1 MKIII
6 TSILLAVIFITACEK
21 EEVPV
26 APNAENASVQTKAA
40 NKTLTVTT
48 TSVNVSS
55 AYSVY
60 ANGSVSVSGGNNN
73 MVSKRGFCWNA
84 SGNPTIASDTVG
96 AGSGL
101 GNFGAVIPGLSAGT
115 AYYVKA
121 FAINSSGSVYY
132 GSQLSFTTLTLGM
145 PSAGIGTVTD
155 IDGNIYNTI
164 TLGTQVWMVEN
175 LKTTRYRDG
184 TSITNVSDNAAWAS
198 ATSGAYCDYNN
209 DAANA
214 VDYGRLYNLYA
225 IKDSRNIAPAGWH
238 LPNMSE
244 WLTAINYLGGG
255 GIAGGRMKEAGL
267 VHWNAPNTGADNS
280 SWFTALGSG
289 FRSPVPSGSF
299 YNFKNSAYFWSSS
312 SNLSNPSSPTINS
325 FIFNY
330 NSADYT
336 MQWGSISGG
345 ATYGYAVRCIK
356 D

>member
-1 MKIII
+1 
-6 TSILLAVIFITACEK
+6 
-21 EEVPV
+21 
-26 APNAENASVQTKAA
+26 
-40 NKTLTVTT
+40 
-48 TSVNVSS
+48 
-55 AYSVY
+55 
-60 ANGSVSVSGGNNN
+60 
-73 MVSKRGFCWNA
+73 
-84 SGNPTIASDTVG
+84 
-96 AGSGL
+96 
-101 GNFGAVIPGLSAGT
+101 
-115 AYYVKA
+115 
-121 FAINSSGSVYY
+121 
-132 GSQLSFTTLTLGM
+132 M